1 MLRRDDTVPAWP
13 LYQMEV
19 LRGGAEPDALAVVI
33 RTRTRGE
40 GGTRIRQNA
49 VRLRLTGRDHVDR
62 RAIDEAQREA
72 HAALVA
78 ALLDE
83 PVGGP

>member
-1 MLRRDDTVPAWP
+1 MVPAWP

-19 LRGGAEPDALAVVI
+19 VRNGAEPDVLAVVI
-33 RTRTRGE
+33 RTRVRGE
-40 GGTRIRQNA
+40 VGRRICQNV
-49 VRLRLTGRDHVDR
+49 VRLRLTRVDHVDR
-62 RAIDEAQREA
+62 RAIDDAQREA
-72 HAALVA
+72 HASLVA

>member
-19 LRGGAEPDALAVVI
+19 ARSGAEPDVLAVVI
-33 RTRTRGE
+33 RTRVRGE
-40 GGTRIRQNA
+40 GGPRIRQNV
-49 VRLRLTGRDHVDR
+49 VRLRLTRVDHVDR

-72 HAALVA
+72 HASLVA

>member
-19 LRGGAEPDALAVVI
+19 VRNGAEPDILAVIV
-33 RTRTRGE
+33 RTRVRGE
-40 GGTRIRQNA
+40 VGSRLRQNV
-49 VRLRLTGRDHVDR
+49 VRLRLTRVDHVDR
-62 RAIDEAQREA
+62 RAIDDAQREA
-72 HAALVA
+72 HASLVA
-78 ALLDE
+78 ALMDE